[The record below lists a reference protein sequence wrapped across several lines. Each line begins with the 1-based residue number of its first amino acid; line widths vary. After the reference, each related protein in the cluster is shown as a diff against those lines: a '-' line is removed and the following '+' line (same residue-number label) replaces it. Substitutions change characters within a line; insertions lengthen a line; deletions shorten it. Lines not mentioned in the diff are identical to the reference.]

1 MYRNNCSAWYTLLP
15 TVGNIKRYT
24 KSSLKGDICQLSG
37 KFKDK
42 VHLNILWRESALN
55 RRTVRGK

>member
-42 VHLNILWRESALN
+42 VHLNIL
-55 RRTVRGK
+55 